1 MVLLPVPPLA
11 GGAAGA
17 GGSHGRDG
25 TGQSVA
31 ALAAEA

>member
-1 MVLLPVPPLA
+1 MVLSVPPLA
-11 GGAAGA
+11 SGAPWA
-17 GGSHGRDG
+17 GGSDLRDG

>member
-17 GGSHGRDG
+17 GGGDGRDG
-25 TGQSVA
+25 AGQRVA
-31 ALAAEA
+31 PLAAEA